1 MKVYISADIEGTC
14 GIVNWEETHLNSTF
28 GEYHK
33 LQMTK
38 EVSSACN
45 GANKCNCD
53 YILIKDAHGSA
64 RSINQSLLPQNT
76 HLIRGWTNDPH
87 IMMAGIDKTFDATLF
102 VGYHSGGSQCGNP
115 LSHTMNSS
123 KYDYVK
129 INENIASE
137 FMINAYTSAYYN
149 VPVAFLSGDEMLC
162 ENAKELNPNIVTVAV
177 SKGIGDASIS
187 IHPQTSLENI
197 REGVFKALSGNLSRH
212 IIKLPDEFNIE
223 IRFKKHQDAFKAS
236 FYPGVKLINSQTI
249 NFYTNDYY
257 EFLRMFLFI

>member
-14 GIVNWEETHLNSTF
+14 GIVNWEETNLNSPS

-38 EVSSACN
+38 EVSSACIGVN
-45 GANKCNCD
+45 EHDCH
-53 YILIKDAHGSA
+53 YILVKDAHGSA
-64 RSINQSLLPQNT
+64 RSINQSILPQNARI
-76 HLIRGWTNDPH
+76 LRGWTNDPH
-87 IMMAGIDKTFDATLF
+87 IMMAGIDKSFDATVF
-102 VGYHSGGSQCGNP
+102 IGYHSGGSQNGNP

-129 INENIASE
+129 INEEIATE
-137 FMINAYTSAYYN
+137 FMLNAYTSAYYN

-162 ENAKELNPNIVTVAV
+162 ENAKKLNPNIVTVAV
-177 SKGIGDASIS
+177 CKGIGDASIS
-187 IHPQTSLENI
+187 IHPDVALKSIE
-197 REGVFKALSGNLSRH
+197 EGVSEALAGDLSRH

-223 IRFKKHQDAFKAS
+223 IKFKNHKDAYKAS
-236 FYPGVKLINSQTI
+236 FYPNAKLINSQTI
-249 NFYTNDYY
+249 TFKTNDYY